1 MPRSLREP
9 VNAVTHSIGALL
21 SVFGLLLLLG
31 VAIRNGSPRQIIA
44 FSIFGASLVA
54 MYSVSTLYHGLPL
67 STRGIARARR
77 LDHVMI
83 YILIAGSYTPICL
96 LMLPPGLG
104 MSLLIVVWAL
114 AAVGTVQKLAWMRA
128 PVWLSTALY
137 LGMGWIAIIVI
148 KPLLAAA
155 PRGFFLWLLAGG
167 LFYSFGAVVHS
178 AKWAKNM
185 FAGTKR
191 LFGPHEIWH
200 LFVMAGS
207 FAHFWAIFAYASK
220 RPG

>member
-1 MPRSLREP
+1 MSRSLREP
-9 VNAVTHSIGALL
+9 VNAVTHSIGAVLSVAGLFLLL
-21 SVFGLLLLLG
+21 S
-31 VAIRNGSPRQIIA
+31 VAIRNGSPRQIVA
-44 FSIFGASLVA
+44 FSIFGASLIA

-67 STRGIARARR
+67 SPRGIARARR

-83 YILIAGSYTPICL
+83 YILIAGSYTPVCL
-96 LMLPPGLG
+96 LFLPRRLG
-104 MSLLIVVWAL
+104 VSLLIVVWVL
-114 AAVGTVQKLAWMRA
+114 AAIGTVQKIAWMRA

-137 LGMGWIAIIVI
+137 LGMGWIAVIVI

-167 LFYSFGAVVHS
+167 LFYSIGAVIHG
-178 AKWAKNM
+178 AKWARKI
-185 FAGTKR
+185 FAGSRR

-207 FAHFWAIFAYASK
+207 FAHYWAIFSYASK
-220 RPG
+220 TP

>member
-1 MPRSLREP
+1 MRSLREP
-9 VNAVTHSIGALL
+9 VNAVTHSIRALL
-21 SVFGLLLLLG
+21 SIVGLLVLLA
-31 VAIRNGSPRQIIA
+31 VAIRNGSPRQIVA

-67 STRGIARARR
+67 SARGIARARR

-96 LMLPPGLG
+96 LMLPGRLG
-104 MSLLIVVWAL
+104 ISLLAVVWSL
-114 AAVGTVQKLAWMRA
+114 AAIGTVQKLTWMHA

-155 PRGFFLWLLAGG
+155 PKGFFLWLLAGG
-167 LFYSFGAVVHS
+167 LFYSLGAVIHG
-178 AKWAKNM
+178 AKWAQRM
-185 FAGTKR
+185 FAGTRR

-207 FAHFWAIFAYASK
+207 FAHYWAILSYTAKA
-220 RPG
+220 P

>member
-1 MPRSLREP
+1 MTARLREP

-21 SVFGLLLLLG
+21 SVVGLTLLLAVG
-31 VAIRNGSPRQIIA
+31 IRNGSARQIVA

-54 MYSVSTLYHGLPL
+54 MYTVSTVYHGLPL
-67 STRGIARARR
+67 SPRGIARARR

-96 LMLPPGLG
+96 LFLPGRFGVP
-104 MSLLIVVWAL
+104 LLVVVWTL
-114 AAVGTVQKLAWMRA
+114 AAIGTVQKIAWMRA

-167 LFYSFGAVVHS
+167 LFYSVGAVVHG
-178 AKWAKNM
+178 AKWPRRM
-185 FAGTKR
+185 MAGSR
-191 LFGPHEIWH
+191 RMFGPHEIWH

-207 FAHFWAIFAYASK
+207 FAHYWAILSYASK
-220 RPG
+220 VP

>member
-1 MPRSLREP
+1 MREP
-9 VNAVTHSIGALL
+9 VNTVTHSIGALA
-21 SVFGLLLLLG
+21 SIVGLIVLLA
-31 VAIRNGSPRQIIA
+31 VAVRNDSARQIVA

-83 YILIAGSYTPICL
+83 YVLIAGSYTPICL
-96 LMLPPGLG
+96 LMLPGRLG
-104 MSLLIVVWAL
+104 ISLLVVVWSL
-114 AAVGTVQKLAWMRA
+114 AVIGTVQKLTWMNA

-137 LGMGWIAIIVI
+137 LGMGWIAIIAV

-155 PRGFFLWLLAGG
+155 PKGFFLWLLAGG
-167 LFYSFGAVVHS
+167 LFYSFGAVVHG
-178 AKWAKNM
+178 AKWARTM
-185 FAGTKR
+185 FAGTR
-191 LFGPHEIWH
+191 RMFGPHEIWH

-207 FAHFWAIFAYASK
+207 FAHYWAIFFYTAKA
-220 RPG
+220 P